1 MANLPTNINYY
12 YLDGLDKKGPY
23 NSEEIKA
30 RNLNI
35 ETLIFKDGASNWS
48 PLSNFPELLQPVIL
62 QENNDAANS
71 ADISKDNEVTKTKIR
86 IPVFLVITLGVS
98 ICIGSSYAIVH
109 FERLHDLQS
118 FKNEIDNLFKGKTA
132 ISDYS
137 YTTTS
142 GEIYKVFLSG
152 FLGLKSEEKNIVKT
166 EKHTLSYKPFLK
178 EGAKDYEVQQYNKEL
193 KEWNDFKELV
203 EYYEADKYTG
213 FTALRLEKY
222 YDKYTIEDFWS
233 GDMAYKVSEYKHYPG
248 YNSNYYSSPG
258 YDLPTNRPS
267 VSEAYKEAVK
277 FLTVENEDKSY
288 EAGSFSTISAFPH
301 KESNFY
307 EIEQDY
313 PRYSYYSDTIFV
325 EWRPNEQRGH
335 QINYGKISRNTSRKD
350 ASVFNGY
357 WIVWY
362 KSYKNKYSIKE
373 RDSVFT
379 KKVSLY
385 SIALSIGFISLFY
398 IFRYWKRIQ
407 IQ

>member
-1 MANLPTNINYY
+1 MANLTDNVNYY

-30 RNLNI
+30 RNLHS

-48 PLSNFPELLQPVIL
+48 ALSNFPELLQPVAV
-62 QENNDAANS
+62 QESNEDANKV
-71 ADISKDNEVTKTKIR
+71 DISKENEIGKKKIR
-86 IPVFLVITLGVS
+86 VPIFLVIALGVS
-98 ICIGSSYAIVH
+98 ICIGASSIIVY
-109 FERLHDLQS
+109 FERSQDLQS
-118 FKNEIDNLFKGKTA
+118 FKKEIDNLFKGNTA

-142 GEIYKVFLSG
+142 GEMYRVFLSN
-152 FLGLKSEEKNIVKT
+152 FWGLESGEKNMVRT
-166 EKHTLSYKPFLK
+166 EKHTLSYKPTLK
-178 EGAKDYEVQQYNKEL
+178 EGAKDYEVQRYNKEL
-193 KEWNDFKELV
+193 RDWNDFKELV

-222 YDKYTIEDFWS
+222 YDGYIIENFWS

-248 YNSNYYSSPG
+248 YSSNYYSSPG

-288 EAGSFSTISAFPH
+288 EGGSFSAISSFPR

-313 PRYSYYSDTIFV
+313 PRYSYYSDTVFV
-325 EWRPNEQRGH
+325 EWRPNEPRGH
-335 QINYGKISRNTSRKD
+335 QIDNNKISRNTSSTD
-350 ASVFNGY
+350 GSVFNSH

-362 KSYKNKYSIKE
+362 KSYKNEYSIKE
-373 RDSVFT
+373 RGLVFA

-385 SIALSIGFISLFY
+385 STVLSVVFISLFY
-398 IFRYWKRIQ
+398 IFRYRKRIQ